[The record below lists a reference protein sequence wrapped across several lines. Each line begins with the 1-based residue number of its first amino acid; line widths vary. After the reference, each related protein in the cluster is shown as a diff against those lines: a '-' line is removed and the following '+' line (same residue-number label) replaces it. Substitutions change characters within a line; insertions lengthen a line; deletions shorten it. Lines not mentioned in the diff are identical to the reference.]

1 MKRIVLALVIVFTIS
16 CASRKVNTKTNETV
30 KDSIAEMAVSIKDT
44 IAEKTTV
51 VEDIKVFTDI
61 SEITITPIDG
71 TKTVMVNGT
80 EYKNAIISIKKT
92 KASTLHSI
100 NKIASKNGSKQS
112 AEHNKTKVSTN
123 IKTKDKSIDKE
134 VNWYNYLWLI
144 LIPIIMALY
153 KKVKDVMFPLL

>member
-30 KDSIAEMAVSIKDT
+30 KDSIAERAVSIKDT
-44 IAEKTTV
+44 IVEKTTV

-112 AEHNKTKVSTN
+112 TEHNKTKVSTN